1 MLSDFKR
8 YVNPWGLALWVVFMG
23 ILLIGG
29 CSTIDSSTSK
39 ALDACE
45 KIKNEPTRADC
56 IVRVA
61 ETDPDR

>member
-1 MLSDFKR
+1 MSDQTEAAIKR
-8 YVNPWGLALWVVFMG
+8 WTALAA
-23 ILLIGG
+23 IALLLAA

-45 KIKNEPTRADC
+45 KIKDEATRADC
-56 IVRVA
+56 IVRVT